1 MAVDL
6 ATKSLLHDK
15 LRFLITVTGVAFA
28 VTLVFVQVGL
38 FLGLLDNASITI
50 EHIDADLWVTS
61 RNTPNVDFAHTFPDT
76 AVQRVRS
83 VPGVAHADNLIVWF
97 MTVNLPSGAQEGT
110 LVYALEDFSRWNI
123 PWDVEAGSLTD
134 LKRGQYFFLDDSA
147 VKRYG
152 PFSVGDYREIL
163 GQRMKLIGRTREA
176 RSFTTTPISFMDFDR
191 AQKLAYQQLA
201 GHTTY
206 ILVKLAP
213 GSDVRAAKAE
223 IARRL
228 PYNDVFTKA
237 DWARRSRSYWIVST
251 GIGLNMYIT
260 VFLGCLVGVV
270 VVAQT
275 LYAST
280 MEHIRE
286 FGTVKAIG
294 GGNADIYRILG
305 KQASIAAVAGVVIG
319 AAMAYAMRPAIQK
332 IDLKLIIP
340 TPFFVIVFFGSLL
353 MCLTA
358 AAVSF
363 RKVAAIDPAL
373 VFRT

>member
-1 MAVDL
+1 
-6 ATKSLLHDK
+6 
-15 LRFLITVTGVAFA
+15 
-28 VTLVFVQVGL
+28 
-38 FLGLLDNASITI
+38 
-50 EHIDADLWVTS
+50 
-61 RNTPNVDFAHTFPDT
+61 
-76 AVQRVRS
+76 
-83 VPGVAHADNLIVWF
+83 
-97 MTVNLPSGAQEGT
+97 
-110 LVYALEDFSRWNI
+110 
-123 PWDVEAGSLTD
+123 
-134 LKRGQYFFLDDSA
+134 
-147 VKRYG
+147 
-152 PFSVGDYREIL
+152 
-163 GQRMKLIGRTREA
+163 
-176 RSFTTTPISFMDFDR
+176 
-191 AQKLAYQQLA
+191 
-201 GHTTY
+201 
-206 ILVKLAP
+206 VKLAP
-213 GSDVRAAKAE
+213 GADLRTAKAE

-294 GGNADIYRILG
+294 GGNGDIYRILG
-305 KQASIAAVAGVVIG
+305 KQASIAAVAGFVIG

-353 MCLTA
+353 MCLAA

>member
-1 MAVDL
+1 MVDL

-15 LRFLITVTGVAFA
+15 LRFLITVSGVAFA

-50 EHIDADLWVTS
+50 DHIDADLWVTS
-61 RNTPNVDFAHTFPDT
+61 RNTPNVDFAHTFPET

-83 VPGVAHADNLIVWF
+83 VPGVARADNLIIWF

-110 LVYALEDFSRWNI
+110 LAYALEDFGKWNI
-123 PWDVEAGSLTD
+123 PWNVESGDLSD

-152 PFSVGDYREIL
+152 PFAVGEYREIL

-176 RSFTTTPISFMDFDR
+176 RSFTTTPISFMDFER
-191 AQKLAYQQLA
+191 AQKLSFQQLA
-201 GHTTY
+201 NKTTY
-206 ILVKLAP
+206 VLVKLAP
-213 GSDVRAAKAE
+213 GADLAATKAE

-228 PYNDVFTKA
+228 PYNDVYTKR
-237 DWARRSRSYWIVST
+237 DWARRSRSYWVKST
-251 GIGLNMYIT
+251 GIGLNMAIT

-275 LYAST
+275 LYTST
-280 MEHIRE
+280 MEHIKE

-294 GGNADIYRILG
+294 GGNSEIYKILG
-305 KQASIAAVAGVVIG
+305 KQAAIASVAGFMIG
-319 AAMAYAMRPAIQK
+319 SLMAQAMRPAIQK
-332 IDLKLIIP
+332 MDLKLIIP
-340 TPFFVIVFFGSLL
+340 TPFFIIVFFGALAL
-353 MCLTA
+353 CLA
-358 AAVSF
+358 AAAISF
-363 RKVAAIDPAL
+363 RKVASIDPAL